1 MVIRLKPQARS
12 KDGADKGGTVR
23 PKFRFGSLLAAAAL
37 MLAGCGSAPELL
49 PAEQPLPKETLDLI
63 GKKGMQP
70 GMPIFVRIF
79 KEESEL
85 EVWKA
90 REDGRFYHFKTYP
103 ICNWS
108 GELGPKVK
116 MGDKQAPEGFYAVGP
131 KQMKPD
137 SKYHVAFNLGFPNA
151 YDRANDRTGEYLM
164 IHGKC
169 KSAGCYAMTDALAE
183 EIYALARDAFRNGQ
197 TAFEVHAF
205 PFRMT
210 DEKLAR
216 FKGQKNYAF
225 WAMIKPGYDF
235 FEAYRVPPTIAV
247 CERKYVVGVTLPATG
262 RVDPDGACPR
272 FQKQELTPFVPNQL
286 DQQIANQ
293 KGSIVPGAKARE
305 STALAWSDGE
315 APATK
320 PATAAPAAATGSISE
335 PPPAQLPAAAH
346 LVAEPVPVT
355 RKTPAKKPV
364 EVPTSL
370 GLNAP

>member
-1 MVIRLKPQARS
+1 MDLVGSGK
-12 KDGADKGGTVR
+12 
-23 PKFRFGSLLAAAAL
+23 RFAGLLLAAAAL
-37 MLAGCGSAPELL
+37 LAGCGSAPELI
-49 PAEQPLPKETLDLI
+49 PADQPLPKETLDLI

-70 GMPIFVRIF
+70 GLPIFVRIF

-108 GELGPKVK
+108 GELGPKLK
-116 MGDKQAPEGFYAVGP
+116 KGDKQAPEGFYAVGP

-137 SKYHVAFNLGFPNA
+137 SSFHVAFNLGFPNA
-151 YDRANDRTGEYLM
+151 YDRAHDRTGEYLM

-183 EIYALARDAFRNGQ
+183 EIYALARESFKNGQ
-197 TAFEVHAF
+197 TAFAVHAF

-210 DEKLAR
+210 NEKLAR

-225 WAMIKPGYDF
+225 WSMIKQGYDF
-235 FEAYRVPPTIAV
+235 FETYRVPPTIAV

-262 RVDPDGACPR
+262 RIDPDGPCPR
-272 FQKQELTPFVPNQL
+272 FQKQELTPFVPNLL
-286 DQQIANQ
+286 DQQIAGQ
-293 KGSIVPGAKARE
+293 QGTIVPGQKARE
-305 STALAWSDGE
+305 ATALAWSDGE
-315 APATK
+315 APVAVGK
-320 PATAAPAAATGSISE
+320 PVSTNSISS
-335 PPPAQLPAAAH
+335 PKAAGATQPPASLPSASH
-346 LVAEPVPVT
+346 LAAEPRPVKP
-355 RKTPAKKPV
+355 KTTSQKRV
-364 EVPTSL
+364 EFPSSL